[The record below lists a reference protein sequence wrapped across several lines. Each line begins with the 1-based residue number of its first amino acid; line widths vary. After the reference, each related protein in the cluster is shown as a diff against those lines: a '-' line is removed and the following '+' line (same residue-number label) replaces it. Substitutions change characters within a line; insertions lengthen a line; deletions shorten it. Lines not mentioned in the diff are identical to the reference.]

1 MVGRKGRAW
10 KYLVKVKVLDGHR
23 DNLSQLTR
31 LWKLFG
37 EVHGWQKSAVGCK
50 RREGLAIVELKQ
62 SGLDILPHDE

>member
-1 MVGRKGRAW
+1 MEMYIFGKG
-10 KYLVKVKVLDGHR
+10 KGV
-23 DNLSQLTR
+23 SQLTR
-31 LWKLFG
+31 LWKFFG

>member
-1 MVGRKGRAW
+1 MEMYIFGKG
-10 KYLVKVKVLDGHR
+10 KEHR

-31 LWKLFG
+31 LWKFFG

-62 SGLDILPHDE
+62 SGLDKV